1 MKEIEWV
8 IEALAIL
15 DVCVNMYCFVYV
27 IKTFNTK
34 HCLNYIMCIDS
45 IMSVISCLVIIVF
58 YAVGLKNSWT
68 CTTVCFAILMVP
80 TMTVV
85 YHFIKSYI
93 RFKRVSTSFN
103 HETWKTEKEL
113 IQDTNKALSWTAILL
128 LIMVITNAIYDMKW
142 IGIYNHCTGI
152 TKEIAWMGIS
162 THLAQIMIIIATIH
176 LDIKCLKLV
185 RRIRNH
191 PNPAVNIQSNQQ
203 GTQERRHLLHEI
215 PMRST
220 ILNIGLILDYLVTL
234 TIGSHSGESLT
245 SATIGVL
252 VMSLIKT
259 PVSVF
264 WTVRVNEVNARID
277 KDKDREQRRQLEVQ
291 EALKNREQR
300 RRLQSMVHI
309 QPLQLQDLEENQGPD
324 EDQRMSN
331 D

>member
-45 IMSVISCLVIIVF
+45 IMSAISSLVVIVF

-113 IQDTNKALSWTAILL
+113 IQDTNKALSWPAILL
-128 LIMVITNAIYDMKW
+128 LIMVITNAIYDMRW
-142 IGIYNHCTGI
+142 IGIYSHCTGI
-152 TKEIAWMGIS
+152 TKEIAWIGIS
-162 THLAQIMIIIATIH
+162 TQLVRVMIIIATIH

-185 RRIRNH
+185 QRIRNH
-191 PNPAVNIQSNQQ
+191 PNPAASLQSKKQVTLGQ
-203 GTQERRHLLHEI
+203 RHMLHEI

-220 ILNIGLILDYLVTL
+220 ILNFGLILDFFL
-234 TIGSHSGESLT
+234 TILFGFLTGERLA
-245 SATIGVL
+245 SANMGVL
-252 VMSLIKT
+252 VWLFIKS
-259 PVSVF
+259 PVGVF
-264 WTVRVNEVNARID
+264 WTVRVNETNARID
-277 KDKDREQRRQLEVQ
+277 KDKDRERRRQLEVQ
-291 EALKNREQR
+291 EALKKREQR
-300 RRLQSMVHI
+300 RRLQSMVQM
-309 QPLQLQDLEENQGPD
+309 QPLQLQDLEENQEQGPI
-324 EDQRMSN
+324 N

>member
-1 MKEIEWV
+1 MKEIEWA
-8 IEALAIL
+8 IEILAVL
-15 DVCVNMYCFVYV
+15 DVCINMYCFIYV

-34 HCLNYIMCIDS
+34 NCINYIMCIDS
-45 IMSVISCLVIIVF
+45 IMSAISSLVVIFF

-68 CTTVCFAILMVP
+68 CTTVTIALLMVP
-80 TMTVV
+80 TMMVV
-85 YHFIKSYI
+85 YHFIKAYI
-93 RFKRVSTSFN
+93 RYKRVSTSLN

-113 IQDTNKALSWTAILL
+113 IQDTNKALSLTAVLL
-128 LIMVITNAIYDMKW
+128 LIMVITNAIFDMRW
-142 IGIYNHCTGI
+142 NHIYNHCTGV
-152 TKEIAWMGIS
+152 TKEISWMGIS
-162 THLAQIMIIIATIH
+162 THLAQVMIIIATIH

-191 PNPAVNIQSNQQ
+191 PNPTVNVQQ

-252 VMSLIKT
+252 VMSLTKT

-324 EDQRMSN
+324 EDQTMSN